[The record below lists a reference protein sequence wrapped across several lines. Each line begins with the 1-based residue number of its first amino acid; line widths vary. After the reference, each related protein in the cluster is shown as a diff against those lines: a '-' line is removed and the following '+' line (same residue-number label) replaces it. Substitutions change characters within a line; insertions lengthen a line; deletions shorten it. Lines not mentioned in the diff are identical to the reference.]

1 MVGRAM
7 IAIISLLGTAS
18 ALVSTAVSRRGHRM
32 LQRDRVVLHAA
43 ATSRA
48 GVAPHDGRVFR
59 VFATDD
65 DLAAHIVDTVEHLA
79 TAAISQ
85 RGSFAMSIGSGTTVA
100 PLLALARSS
109 KIDFDAFHVFFGN
122 ERTEGDT
129 AFKCHDTAAFIDA
142 CGIPRVTN
150 VHKAPS
156 GDADVAA
163 LAYDA
168 ELRAMAA
175 AGVLGERC
183 GLPSLDLVLLGS
195 GADGHCASL
204 YPESAQVVRDGG
216 RAVAAAAGKGGITL
230 TIPAL
235 RAARHVLLSAAKP
248 AQAEMVA
255 NALCDSDAA
264 TNTASP
270 AGMIVPAPDGD
281 GVVEWLLSEPSAA
294 LLPASDGKD

>member
-1 MVGRAM
+1 MERETVDSGQADGERLSKHRPPPPPPGLRHLADK
-7 IAIISLLGTAS
+7 
-18 ALVSTAVSRRGHRM
+18 AL
-32 LQRDRVVLHAA
+32 AA
-43 ATSRA
+43 LAL
-48 GVAPHDGRVFR
+48 GVAKHG
-59 VFATDD
+59 
-65 DLAAHIVDTVEHLA
+65 
-79 TAAISQ
+79 
-85 RGSFAMSIGSGTTVA
+85 G
-100 PLLALARSS
+100 AR
-109 KIDFDAFHVFFGN
+109 
-122 ERTEGDT
+122 
-129 AFKCHDTAAFIDA
+129 
-142 CGIPRVTN
+142 P
-150 VHKAPS
+150 
-156 GDADVAA
+156 DVAA

-294 LLPASDGKD
+294 LLPTSDGKD